1 MTTKKTTTA
10 HKAKAAKKPA
20 SKKTAKPAAA
30 KDNKTTALI
39 AMLTK
44 GATAEHMAKTLGW
57 LPHTLRAALSR
68 LKTKEGLKIA
78 RERGRRH
85 HELPLHLNF
94 RSLPGTPSRPCDA
107 GAFSFWRAS
116 PTLPFGLPRS
126 CDLSTRPNTA
136 RAMAARR
143 TPPVRISRN
152 NA

>member
-20 SKKTAKPAAA
+20 SKKTAKPAKPAAAA

-44 GATAEHMAKTLGW
+44 GATAEHMARTLGW

-78 RERGRRH
+78 RERVDGTTSY
-85 HELPLHLNF
+85 
-94 RSLPGTPSRPCDA
+94 RST
-107 GAFSFWRAS
+107 
-116 PTLPFGLPRS
+116 
-126 CDLSTRPNTA
+126 
-136 RAMAARR
+136 
-143 TPPVRISRN
+143 
-152 NA
+152 